1 MPPHPVLAHES
12 EAAVNDILV
21 MNYLWILAWAVII
34 LVALHLRAKRRE
46 RRLEMLHK
54 ERIVAMEKGVPIPE
68 LNGEH
73 WQARVNP
80 RWPLGIGA
88 ILTLI
93 GCSLQQHWSLGIIWV
108 FAGLGFVAY
117 YYLTSERK

>member
-1 MPPHPVLAHES
+1 
-12 EAAVNDILV
+12 VNDILV

-93 GCSLQQHWSLGIIWV
+93 GCGTVAGLIISPIESLQQHWSLGIIWV